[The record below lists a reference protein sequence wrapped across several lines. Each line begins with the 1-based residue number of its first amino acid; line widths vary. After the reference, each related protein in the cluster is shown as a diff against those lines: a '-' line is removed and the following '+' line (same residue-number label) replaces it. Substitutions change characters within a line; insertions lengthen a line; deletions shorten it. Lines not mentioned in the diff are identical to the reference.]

1 MGRDIYDSLEG
12 EELEISIHSPR
23 MGRDEIVFFDAADV
37 IYFNPLSPHGER
49 RHSLN
54 IQGLRLYF
62 NPLSPHG
69 ERPLRSLLST
79 VIYYH
84 ISIHSPR
91 MGRDGHF

>member
-49 RHSLN
+49 
-54 IQGLRLYF
+54 
-62 NPLSPHG
+62 
-69 ERPLRSLLST
+69 PLRSLLST

-91 MGRDGHF
+91 MGRDERMKRPGFAD